1 MVSRRIASG
10 AVALCLAM
18 AGLVATTSV
27 AGADHENI
35 NFDKL
40 KPIKEPANC
49 DNPDQGI
56 TDDTIKVGLITILSG
71 AQQVSW
77 VPYSEDGVRAR
88 IEKANQEGELGDR
101 QIELVV
107 KDDAADVARNLTAAQ
122 QLNEEE
128 DVFGIISMT
137 NTMKGG
143 APYLHEEGVPVG
155 GWHVGEGVWG
165 IYENMFSWR
174 STQPEDPTSLF
185 TTRTAEVLKK
195 LGAKKI
201 AVVGTNA
208 ESSAVNAEQTGT
220 AVEFTKG
227 MKLVYLTTDVTS
239 DQADFTAI
247 AAEIKEAGADGLYT
261 STAGVQANGLVE
273 ALNQAG
279 VELKAKVFPGGYDSR
294 VTGLPGYADAVFGTE
309 FKPLELGAPGLDE
322 YTEWMGEIGSEPL
335 HFFGFHGWLSA
346 DVFINGIKAAGV
358 GCPTREAFINN
369 LRLVEDYDADGFF
382 PPVDYAK
389 AFGVLPLCI
398 YYVQIVG
405 DSFEPVFDGE
415 PQCAT
420 RMVEDGKLR
429 KLTKAEKAAG

>member
-1 MVSRRIASG
+1 MVGRRITTAL
-10 AVALCLAM
+10 VALAL
-18 AGLVATTSV
+18 GLGGTVATTAV
-27 AGADHENI
+27 AGAGEKKPD
-35 NFDKL
+35 FSKL

-49 DNPDQGI
+49 DSPDQGI

-128 DVFGIISMT
+128 KVFGVISMT
-137 NTMKGG
+137 NTAKGG
-143 APYLHEEGVPVG
+143 ASYLHDEGVPVG

-165 IYENMFSWR
+165 EFENMFSWR
-174 STQPEDPTSLF
+174 STQPVDPSRLF

-208 ESSAVNAEQTGT
+208 ESSAVNAEQTAT

-227 MKLVYLTTDVTS
+227 LKQVYLTTDVTS

-247 AAEIKEAGADGLYT
+247 AGEIKEAGADGIYT
-261 STAGVQANGLVE
+261 STSGVQANGLIQ
-273 ALNQAG
+273 ALDQAG

-309 FKPLELGAPGLDE
+309 FKPLEAGSPGLDE
-322 YTEWMGEIGSEPL
+322 YAKWMGEIGSEPL

-358 GCPTREAFINN
+358 GCPTRKAFINN
-369 LRLVEDYDADGFF
+369 LRLVKGYDADGFF

-405 DSFEPVFDGE
+405 TGFEPIFDGE
-415 PQCAT
+415 PVCAT
-420 RMVEDGKLR
+420 RMVENGKLR